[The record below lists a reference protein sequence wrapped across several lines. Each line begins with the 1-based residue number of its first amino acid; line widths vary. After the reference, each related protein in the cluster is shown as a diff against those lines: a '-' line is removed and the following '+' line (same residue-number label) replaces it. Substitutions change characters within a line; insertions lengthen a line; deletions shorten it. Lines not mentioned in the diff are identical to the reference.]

1 MHLSTRRDYHLL
13 TGVIALVYGATG
25 ISAPL
30 LVLFL
35 EELGADYGQIA
46 QVLTTFAVVFLVSN
60 YLWGQ
65 ATDRWGHRKPLLVA
79 GLLAMAGLYG
89 LLSQAPTLGWAWLFH
104 ALQGLALAAY
114 TTPSLAL
121 MGDILEGEGRRGRRM
136 GGYRGVAS
144 LAFAAAAVAGGYI
157 ADSAGLD
164 RALALCG
171 LLYGL
176 AGGVGMYLREAGD
189 VPLRTNA
196 TAPPD
201 DPTGKQPGT
210 QTVRAARGPGQE
222 THPRPEDLAGARLPI
237 PFLLGVALWMAAH
250 VAGASVWPNFMAS
263 LGYTKSSIASLWG
276 LAALVEFP
284 AMGWSGLAS
293 DRLGR
298 IPLLVA
304 GSLGNAG
311 VLVGYL
317 LLARF
322 FLGLLGIQLLRGFA
336 FASYTATAMVFAAE
350 WGPKGS
356 RGRNTGLFHAASGL
370 GQVAG
375 TFLGGTLAQH
385 LEFGWLYGI
394 CAGLALG
401 AGVSFMLG
409 GRQGG

>member
-1 MHLSTRRDYHLL
+1 MHRSTRRDYRLL

-25 ISAPL
+25 IRAPL

-46 QVLTTFAVVFLVSN
+46 QVLTTFAVVFLASN
-60 YLWGQ
+60 YLWGRV
-65 ATDRWGHRKPLLVA
+65 TDRWGHRKPLLVG

-89 LLSQAPTLGWAWLFH
+89 LLSQAPTLGWAWLLH

-121 MGDILEGEGRRGRRM
+121 MGDILAGEGHRGHRM

-144 LAFAAAAVAGGYI
+144 LAFAATAVAGGYI
-157 ADSAGLD
+157 ADTAGLN

-176 AGGVGMYLREAGD
+176 AGGLGLCLREGGETPAQAP
-189 VPLRTNA
+189 VNSPSAPSPQHPLQEPQPRSV
-196 TAPPD
+196 
-201 DPTGKQPGT
+201 PGT
-210 QTVRAARGPGQE
+210 GT
-222 THPRPEDLAGARLPI
+222 RLPL
-237 PFLLGVALWMAAH
+237 PFLLGVTLWMAAH

-263 LGYTKSSIASLWG
+263 LGYTKSAIASLWG

-284 AMGWSGLAS
+284 AMSGSGLAS
-293 DRLGR
+293 DRVGR

-304 GSLGNAG
+304 GSLGIAG

-317 LLARF
+317 LLARL
-322 FLGLLGIQLLRGFA
+322 FLGLLGIQLLRGVA

-350 WGPKGS
+350 WGPKES

-385 LEFGWLYGI
+385 LAFGWLYGI

-401 AGVSFMLG
+401 AGASFTLG
-409 GRQGG
+409 NRETG